1 MPLGDSITEITCWRE
16 YLWQHL
22 TDAQL
27 TDKVNLV
34 GSKNDT
40 WHSCT
45 MNVSGFDR
53 SHEGHRGWTASR
65 VVDYLQKWLW
75 SAATPDVV
83 QFMLGTNDIYQGRT
97 NNEILDSYTSLV
109 QIMRKTNPNMKIIV
123 SSWQIMSIIELTQ
136 SRSTSL
142 FPCLRIN
149 PTYGF

>member
-22 TDAQL
+22 AEAQL
-27 TDKVNLV
+27 TGKVNFV

-45 MNVSGFDR
+45 MDVPGFDR
-53 SHEGHRGWTASR
+53 SHEGHRGWTASK

-97 NNEILDSYTSLV
+97 SNEILDSYTSLIH
-109 QIMRKTNPNMKIIV
+109 IMRKTNPKMKIIV
-123 SSWQIMSIIELTQ
+123 SGRQIIFITRLIH
-136 SRSTSL
+136 RRLTSL
-142 FPCLRIN
+142 FPYLRIN